1 MGVETW
7 GREGR
12 EEEGATKIN
21 YYENTVTLPDTL
33 YISLLEC
40 KLVTQQKEINP
51 CSHYMWI
58 ELHK

>member
-51 CSHYMWI
+51 CSHYM
-58 ELHK
+58 